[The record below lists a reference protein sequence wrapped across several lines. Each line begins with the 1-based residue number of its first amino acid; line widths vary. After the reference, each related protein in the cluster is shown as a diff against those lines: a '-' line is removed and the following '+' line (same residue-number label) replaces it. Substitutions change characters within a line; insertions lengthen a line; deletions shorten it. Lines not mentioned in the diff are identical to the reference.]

1 MIKAQRRI
9 PLFTVLAFSSTFLAA
24 CGGGDDD
31 GAVAASSTSPPA
43 SSTPPPASST
53 PPPSSAEPPL
63 ASSAPPPSSASNQAP
78 IVSGSPLTSVLPGGA
93 YSFTPNASDAD
104 GNSLTFSVANLP
116 AWATFDETTGRLSG
130 TPSAA
135 EVGTYGN
142 VIISVSDGS
151 ASASLAAF
159 SIQVVGTATGS
170 MRLTWNPPTQ
180 NTDGSALTDLAGYRV
195 HWGTSQDNYSSN
207 VTIDDPGLSSYVV
220 DQLTPATWYFSLTA
234 INSAGLAS
242 GYSNVTSKTVQ

>member
-9 PLFTVLAFSSTFLAA
+9 PLFTVLALSSTLLAA
-24 CGGGDDD
+24 CGGGDDE
-31 GAVAASSTSPPA
+31 GAVAAASTSPPA
-43 SSTPPPASST
+43 SSTPPPPSSE
-53 PPPSSAEPPL
+53 PPPP
-63 ASSAPPPSSASNQAP
+63 SSAPPPSSDANQAP
-78 IVSGSPLTSVLPGGA
+78 IVSGSPLPSVLLGSS
-93 YSFTPNASDAD
+93 YSFTPTVSDAD
-104 GNSLTFSVANLP
+104 SNPLTFSVANLP
-116 AWATFDETTGRLSG
+116 AWATFDQTTGRLGG

-135 EVGTYGN
+135 EVGTYGDI
-142 VIISVSDGS
+142 IISVSDGS
-151 ASASLAAF
+151 TSASLSPF

-195 HWGTSQDNYSSN
+195 HWGTSQDNYSST

-242 GYSNVTSKTVQ
+242 GHSNVTSKTVQ